1 MDSAPLLL
9 ALGAGALAALN
20 PCGFALLPAWLT
32 LLVDRDTR
40 TRSDAVARSLALS
53 AAMTTGFVAV
63 FGVFGAV
70 VVPLALSLDKYLPWA
85 TIVIGG
91 ALVVLGVVLLSG
103 RDVVLRLPH
112 WHRVPARGWWAMAAY
127 GAAYALASLS
137 CTVGPFLAVLA
148 STSRADGVAAGL
160 AVVVAYAVGMGLLVT
175 VLALAVAL
183 AQDAVVGRLRR
194 MLPWVNRLSGVL
206 LVLAGAYVA
215 WYGAYEVRVAGG
227 GDPNDPV
234 VDAATTVQ
242 GQLAELVDRVGPAG
256 LAVAAAVVLALTV
269 ALHQVSR
276 RRALTR

>member
-1 MDSAPLLL
+1 
-9 ALGAGALAALN
+9 
-20 PCGFALLPAWLT
+20 
-32 LLVDRDTR
+32 
-40 TRSDAVARSLALS
+40 
-53 AAMTTGFVAV
+53 
-63 FGVFGAV
+63 
-70 VVPLALSLDKYLPWA
+70 
-85 TIVIGG
+85 
-91 ALVVLGVVLLSG
+91 
-103 RDVVLRLPH
+103 
-112 WHRVPARGWWAMAAY
+112 MAAY

-160 AVVVAYAVGMGLLVT
+160 AVVVAYALGMGLLVT

-194 MLPWVNRLSGVL
+194 LLPWVNRLSGVL
-206 LVLAGAYVA
+206 LVLAGAYVV

-242 GQLAELVDRVGPAG
+242 GRLAELVDRLGPTG
-256 LAVAAAVVLALTV
+256 LAVAAAVVLALAV
-269 ALHQVSR
+269 ALHQVGR